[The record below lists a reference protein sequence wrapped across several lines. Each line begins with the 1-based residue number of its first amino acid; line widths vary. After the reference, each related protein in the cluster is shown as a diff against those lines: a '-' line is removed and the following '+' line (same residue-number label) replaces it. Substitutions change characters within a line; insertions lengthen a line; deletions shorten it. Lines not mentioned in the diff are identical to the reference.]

1 MKPKIIFSN
10 KHFVAAFKPAGVLS
24 VHGRVPSE
32 IKVMGRELEAHLK
45 VKIFP
50 VHRLDREV
58 SGLLLFALD
67 AEAHRAA
74 NKWFE
79 TSLVKK
85 TYQAL
90 TEFDPASLTIAQSSA
105 GEHEWSCY
113 LVRGKKRAFEAPY
126 GAKALTLASFK
137 GVVENPE
144 HESKKAL
151 SWLLNPVTGRSHQ
164 LRYELSKHQFP
175 VLGDSLY
182 GAKEEY
188 AENMIAL
195 RSIALDFSACPD
207 AEKFDLPSRI
217 ELEGKQLA
225 WSFKGL
231 R

>member
-1 MKPKIIFSN
+1 
-10 KHFVAAFKPAGVLS
+10 
-24 VHGRVPSE
+24 
-32 IKVMGRELEAHLK
+32 MGRELESHLK

-58 SGLLLFALD
+58 SGILLFALN

-79 TSLVKK
+79 VALVKK

-90 TEFDPASLTIAQSSA
+90 TEFDPAGLANA
-105 GEHEWSCY
+105 EANGGKHEWSCY

-126 GAKALTLASFK
+126 GAKSLTLATFN

-144 HESKKAL
+144 DDSKKAL
-151 SWLLNPVTGRSHQ
+151 EWQLNPVTGRSHQ
-164 LRYELSKHQFP
+164 LRYELSKRHFP

-182 GAKEEY
+182 GAKHEY
-188 AENMIAL
+188 VENVIAL
-195 RSIALDFSACPD
+195 RSIALDFTGCSDAAKFELPD
-207 AEKFDLPSRI
+207 RI
-217 ELEGKQLA
+217 ELDTKQLA

>member
-1 MKPKIIFSN
+1 MKPKVIFSN
-10 KHFVAAFKPAGVLS
+10 QHFVAVFKPAGVLS
-24 VHGRVPSE
+24 VPGRVPSE
-32 IKVMGRELEAHLK
+32 IKVMGRELESHLK
-45 VKIFP
+45 AKIFP

-58 SGLLLFALD
+58 SGLLIFALN

-90 TEFDPASLTIAQSSA
+90 TEYDPAELAIAQSNG

-126 GAKALTLASFK
+126 GAKSLTFASFK

-144 HESKKAL
+144 DDKKKAL
-151 SWLLNPVTGRSHQ
+151 SWLLHPVTGRSHQ
-164 LRYELSKHQFP
+164 LRYELSKHHFP

-182 GAKEEY
+182 GAKSEY
-188 AENMIAL
+188 VENIIAL
-195 RSIALDFSACPD
+195 RSIAIDFSGCPD
-207 AEKFDLPSRI
+207 AAKFDLPNRI
-217 ELEGKQLA
+217 ELGPKQLE